1 MSESP
6 AIGLVDE
13 GTPTGLPSTAA
24 LGLLPATSLPFIV
37 TATQIGQVLGRIDA
51 VTSAALLSAGLVSVL
66 AFPLLA
72 LGLLRP
78 RATRAQSSP
87 ALESTP
93 SRRRQTRPEQPAQKS
108 GHYLVAWE

>member
-24 LGLLPATSLPFIV
+24 LGLLPATS
-37 TATQIGQVLGRIDA
+37 
-51 VTSAALLSAGLVSVL
+51 
-66 AFPLLA
+66 FPLVA